1 MFPLLALLISPLVAL
16 ASCAPMPS
24 PAPVAP
30 LRAPRLAPKLA
41 PRQVATAMA
50 PAADWRDWPLTSGD
64 WVYRQDA
71 RGSIALFG
79 PPGMDAELTL
89 RCDRTAQ
96 QLYLSRRGT
105 TSSAPITIRTSSLL
119 RALPAA
125 PAGDSGYL
133 AAALAPGDPLLD
145 AMGYSR
151 GRFVVEQPGLPTLVV
166 PAWAEILRVT
176 EDCR

>member
-1 MFPLLALLISPLVAL
+1 MRTLPLPAVLTTALLAAL
-16 ASCAPMPS
+16 ASCAPTPAPRPAPR

-30 LRAPRLAPKLA
+30 RAPLA
-41 PRQVATAMA
+41 A
-50 PAADWRDWPLTSGD
+50 PAPLPQDWRDWPRTAGD

-79 PPGMDAELTL
+79 PVGMDAELTL
-89 RCDRTAQ
+89 RCDRAAR

-105 TSSAPITIRTSSLL
+105 ASAAPITIRTSSLL
-119 RALPAA
+119 RSLPAA

-151 GRFVVEQPGLPTLVV
+151 GQFVVEQAGLPTLVV